1 MRVRSLVAALALSV
15 LAWRGDQSAFAASPT
30 GPSQVALA
38 DARKLFDTGLKL
50 YGEGSYREA
59 LAAFVRA
66 NEIAPRASIQRN
78 IAQCHRDLKDF
89 ASAYEAYQ
97 ALLSKYG
104 ATMSPTDKRS
114 VQRAIDELAMLTGTV
129 RIALSDPG
137 AA

>member
-1 MRVRSLVAALALSV
+1 MRARWLVAALALV
-15 LAWRGDQSAFAASPT
+15 LAASAAGAALAAPPPTSSPAAFAE
-30 GPSQVALA
+30 
-38 DARKLFDTGLKL
+38 ARKLFESGLKL

-59 LAAFVRA
+59 LAAFLRA
-66 NEIAPRASIQRN
+66 NEVSPRASIQRN